1 VRSSQLTFGFKVAAW
16 SDVMIRHLE
25 RLEQLQP
32 RLFTAMTGGA
42 AGAFATLGEVGPA
55 VQDGVA
61 KRLGLTPMAVP
72 SRSIVDHF
80 TLSGGLISAEAV
92 MMTLGTT
99 IGRQNAHEVVHHA
112 AHIVATSNSG
122 ATFLEVLAADPRVNA
137 HLCAAAIGKLLAPA
151 SHTGLRATIARDTSA
166 RAHAAAARHRST
178 PQSPTGS
185 AD

>member
-1 VRSSQLTFGFKVAAW
+1 LLLPGPKDLFDA
-16 SDVMIRHLE
+16 LE
-25 RLEQLQP
+25 EELVLYQTNVSRLRE
-32 RLFTAMTGGA
+32 FYT
-42 AGAFATLGEVGPA
+42 
-55 VQDGVA
+55 
-61 KRLGLTPMAVP
+61 
-72 SRSIVDHF
+72 
-80 TLSGGLISAEAV
+80 EAV

-137 HLCAAAIGKLLAPA
+137 HLSPAEIAKLLDPA
-151 SHTGLRATIARDTSA
+151 SHTGLSATIARDTSA
-166 RAHAAAARHRST
+166 RAHAAAARHRPT

>member
-1 VRSSQLTFGFKVAAW
+1 MPVVYPREIFSTHVRVQGRGLVRCE
-16 SDVMIRHLE
+16 IRHLE

-42 AGAFATLGEVGPA
+42 AGAFAALGEVGPA
-55 VQDGVA
+55 VQDSVA

-99 IGRQNAHEVVHHA
+99 IGRQ
-112 AHIVATSNSG
+112 
-122 ATFLEVLAADPRVNA
+122 D
-137 HLCAAAIGKLLAPA
+137 
-151 SHTGLRATIARDTSA
+151 
-166 RAHAAAARHRST
+166 
-178 PQSPTGS
+178 
-185 AD
+185 